1 MKRIISLLSLFV
13 AMIICLSGCHKSIP
27 TDTESTEFEGMYS
40 SDKETGE
47 TKETTKEE
55 KFMGDYLKPE
65 VLEEIRKDKIKYSF
79 NVDSNHSTISDFY
92 LPVIIEEYVDH
103 NKGTFDLYRVLEDYG
118 WQENDDFYFYI
129 IDDMMVKFSFYE
141 SSNDNGN
148 VIGGANYEFVYKD
161 DVGQSYYQYFEY
173 FPTSDFQVI
182 FTFGSDCDYKV
193 VGQDSLCVTYEESI
207 VLSYIIS
214 WISVRPQTNPLNYVS
229 HLPCNRSLGDFDLYY
244 IDFE

>member
-1 MKRIISLLSLFV
+1 MIFFFCTFCLF
-13 AMIICLSGCHKSIP
+13 GCHKSIP
-27 TDTESTEFEGMYS
+27 TDTESTEFEGTYS
-40 SDKETGE
+40 SNKVTGE

-79 NVDSNHSTISDFY
+79 NVDSNHSTISVFY
-92 LPVIIEEYVDH
+92 LPVKIEEYVDH
-103 NKGTFDLYRVLEDYG
+103 NKGTFD
-118 WQENDDFYFYI
+118 
-129 IDDMMVKFSFYE
+129 
-141 SSNDNGN
+141 
-148 VIGGANYEFVYKD
+148 YKD

-173 FPTSDFQVI
+173 FSTSDFQVI
-182 FTFGSDCDYKV
+182 FNYGSDCDYKV
-193 VGQDSLCVTYEESI
+193 VGQDSLCVTYEENI
-207 VLSYIIS
+207 VLTYIIS